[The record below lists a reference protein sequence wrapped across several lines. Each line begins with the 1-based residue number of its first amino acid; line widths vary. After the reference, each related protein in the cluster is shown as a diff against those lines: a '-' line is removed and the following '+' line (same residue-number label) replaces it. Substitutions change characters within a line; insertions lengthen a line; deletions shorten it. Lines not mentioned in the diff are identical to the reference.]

1 MEQEKVERMKA
12 TDFPKEVLSLFDRYV
27 HGMID
32 RRAFLDGASKFALGS
47 MTAAGMLAALSPK
60 YAHAQQIAP
69 DDARIRTE
77 TVTVP
82 SPDGHGIVR
91 CYLARPARVTAKLPG
106 VLVVHENRG
115 LNPYIED
122 VARRL
127 AAANFVALAPDGL
140 TSLGGYPGTDEEGVP
155 MQRTLDGATLLQDFI
170 SGVRFVREHSECNGK
185 VGAVGFCFGGGIV
198 NQLAVKLPYL
208 VAGVPYYGAQPTAD
222 DTRRIQASLMIQY
235 AGMDDRINAGWPA
248 YEAALNAEGKDF
260 TMHTYD
266 NTMHGFH
273 NDTTPRYDEAA
284 ANLSWDRTLAFFNEK
299 LRS

>member
-1 MEQEKVERMKA
+1 MEQQKVERMKA
-12 TDFPKEVLSLFDRYV
+12 TDFPKEVLTLFDRYI

-32 RRAFLDGASKFALGS
+32 RRAFLDGASKFALGG
-47 MTAAGMLAALSPK
+47 MTAAGMLTALSPN
-60 YAHAQQIAP
+60 YAHAQQVAP
-69 DDARIRTE
+69 DDPSIRTE
-77 TVTVP
+77 YVTVQ

-91 CYLARPARVTAKLPG
+91 GYLARPARVRAKLPG

-140 TSLGGYPGTDEEGVP
+140 TSLGGYPGTDEVGVE
-155 MQRTLDGATLLQDFI
+155 MQRTLDRDKMLQDFI
-170 SGVRFVREHSECNGK
+170 SGVRFVREHFECNGK

-222 DTRRIQASLMIQY
+222 DTRRIQATLMIQY
-235 AGMDDRINAGWPA
+235 ASMDERINAGWPG
-248 YEAALNAEGKDF
+248 YEAALNANGKDF
-260 TMHTYD
+260 TMHMYD

-284 ANLSWDRTLAFFNEK
+284 ANLSWDRTLAFFNEN

>member
-1 MEQEKVERMKA
+1 MEQQKVKRMKA
-12 TDFPKEVLSLFDRYV
+12 TDFPKEVLTLFDRYV

-32 RRAFLDGASKFALGS
+32 RRAFLDGASKFALGG
-47 MTAAGMLAALSPK
+47 MTAAGMLSALSPN
-60 YAHAQQIAP
+60 YAHAQQVAP

-77 TVTVP
+77 YVTVQ
-82 SPDGHGIVR
+82 SPDGHGIIR
-91 CYLARPARVTAKLPG
+91 SYLARPARVTAKLPG

-127 AAANFVALAPDGL
+127 GAAGFVALAPDGL
-140 TSLGGYPGTDEEGVP
+140 TSLGGYPGTDEVGVE
-155 MQRTLDGATLLQDFI
+155 MQRTLDRDKMLQDFV

-235 AGMDDRINAGWPA
+235 ASMDERINAGWPA
-248 YEAALNAEGKDF
+248 YEAALNQQGKDF
-260 TMHTYD
+260 TMHMYD

-273 NDTTPRYDEAA
+273 NDTTPRFDEAA
-284 ANLSWDRTLAFFNEK
+284 ANLSWTRTLAFFNEN

>member
-1 MEQEKVERMKA
+1 MEQQKVERMKA
-12 TDFPKEVLSLFDRYV
+12 TDFPKEVLSLYDRYV

-32 RRAFLDGASKFALGS
+32 RRAFLDGASKFTLGGL
-47 MTAAGMLAALSPK
+47 TAAGMLTALSPN
-60 YAHAQQIAP
+60 YAHAQQVAP
-69 DDARIRTE
+69 DDPSIRTE
-77 TVTVP
+77 YVTVQ
-82 SPDGHGIVR
+82 SPDGHGIIR
-91 CYLARPARVTAKLPG
+91 SYLARPARVTTKLSG
-106 VLVVHENRG
+106 VVVVHENRG

-140 TSLGGYPGTDEEGVP
+140 TSLGGYPGTDEVGVE
-155 MQRTLDGATLLQDFI
+155 MQRTLDRDMLLQDFI

-208 VAGVPYYGAQPTAD
+208 VAGVPYYGGQPTAD
-222 DTRRIQASLMIQY
+222 DTRRIQASLMINY
-235 AGMDDRINAGWPA
+235 ASMDERINAGWPA
-248 YEAALNAEGKDF
+248 YEAALNTHGKDF
-260 TMHTYD
+260 TMHMYD

-273 NDTTPRYDEAA
+273 NDTTPRYNEAA
-284 ANLSWDRTLAFFNEK
+284 ANLSWNRTLAFFNEN

>member
-1 MEQEKVERMKA
+1 MEQQKVERMKA
-12 TDFPKEVLSLFDRYV
+12 TDFPKEVLSLYDRYV

-32 RRAFLDGASKFALGS
+32 RRAFLDGASKFTLGGL
-47 MTAAGMLAALSPK
+47 TAAGMLTALSPN
-60 YAHAQQIAP
+60 YAHAQQVAP
-69 DDARIRTE
+69 DDPSIRTE
-77 TVTVP
+77 YVTVQ
-82 SPDGHGIVR
+82 SPDGHGIIR
-91 CYLARPARVTAKLPG
+91 SYLARPARVTAKLPG

-140 TSLGGYPGTDEEGVP
+140 TSLGGYPGTDEVGVE
-155 MQRTLDGATLLQDFI
+155 MQRTLDRDMLLQDFI

-198 NQLAVKLPYL
+198 NQLAVKVPYL
-208 VAGVPYYGAQPTAD
+208 VAGVPYYGGQPTAD
-222 DTRRIQASLMIQY
+222 DTRRIQATLMINY
-235 AGMDDRINAGWPA
+235 ASMDERINAGWPA
-248 YEAALNAEGKDF
+248 YEAALNANGKDF
-260 TMHTYD
+260 TMHMYD

-284 ANLSWDRTLAFFNEK
+284 ANLSWNRTLAFFNEN

>member
-1 MEQEKVERMKA
+1 MEQQKVERMKA
-12 TDFPKEVLSLFDRYV
+12 TDFPKEVLTLYDRYV

-32 RRAFLDGASKFALGS
+32 RRAFLDGASKFALGGL
-47 MTAAGMLAALSPK
+47 TAAGMLTALSPN
-60 YAHAQQIAP
+60 YAHAQQVAP
-69 DDARIRTE
+69 DDPSIRTE
-77 TVTVP
+77 YVTVQ
-82 SPDGHGIVR
+82 SPDGHGIIR
-91 CYLARPARVTAKLPG
+91 SYLARPARVTAKLPG

-140 TSLGGYPGTDEEGVP
+140 TSLGGYPGTDEVGVE
-155 MQRTLDGATLLQDFI
+155 MQRTLDRDMLLQDFI
-170 SGVRFVREHSECNGK
+170 SGVRFLREHSECNGK

-222 DTRRIQASLMIQY
+222 DTRRIQATLMINY
-235 AGMDDRINAGWPA
+235 ASMDERINAGWPA
-248 YEAALNAEGKDF
+248 YEAALNANGKDF
-260 TMHTYD
+260 AMHMYD

-284 ANLSWDRTLAFFNEK
+284 ANLSWNRTLAFFNEN
-299 LRS
+299 LRA

>member
-1 MEQEKVERMKA
+1 MEQEKVERMNA

-47 MTAAGMLAALSPK
+47 MTAAGMLAALSPN
-60 YAHAQQIAP
+60 YAHAQQVAP

-77 TVTVP
+77 YVTVQ

-235 AGMDDRINAGWPA
+235 AGMDERINAGWPA
-248 YEAALNAEGKDF
+248 YEAALNANGKDF
-260 TMHTYD
+260 TMHMYD

-284 ANLSWDRTLAFFNEK
+284 ANLSWNRTLAFFNEK

>member
-1 MEQEKVERMKA
+1 MEQQKVERMKA
-12 TDFPKEVLSLFDRYV
+12 TDFPKEVLTLYDRYV

-32 RRAFLDGASKFALGS
+32 RRAFLDGASKFTLGGL
-47 MTAAGMLAALSPK
+47 TAAGMLTALSPN
-60 YAHAQQIAP
+60 YAHAQQVAP
-69 DDARIRTE
+69 DDPSIRTE
-77 TVTVP
+77 YVTVQ
-82 SPDGHGIVR
+82 SPDGHGIIR
-91 CYLARPARVTAKLPG
+91 SYLARPARVTTKLPG
-106 VLVVHENRG
+106 VVVVHENRG

-140 TSLGGYPGTDEEGVP
+140 TSLGGYPGTDEVGVE
-155 MQRTLDGATLLQDFI
+155 MQRTLDRDMLLQDFI
-170 SGVRFVREHSECNGK
+170 SGVRFIREHSECNGK

-222 DTRRIQASLMIQY
+222 DTRRIQATLMINY
-235 AGMDDRINAGWPA
+235 ASMDERINAGWPA
-248 YEAALNAEGKDF
+248 YEAALNANGKDF
-260 TMHTYD
+260 TMHMYD

-284 ANLSWDRTLAFFNEK
+284 ANLSWNRTLAFFNEN
-299 LRS
+299 LRA